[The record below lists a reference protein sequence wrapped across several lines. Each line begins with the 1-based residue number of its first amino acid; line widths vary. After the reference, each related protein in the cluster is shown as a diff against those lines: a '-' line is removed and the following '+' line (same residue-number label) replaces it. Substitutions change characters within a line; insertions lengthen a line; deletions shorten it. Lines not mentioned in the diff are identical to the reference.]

1 MPAGFRFAFGRAHPA
16 GTMDL
21 IFRKLV
27 QIVVIRTAVEMVHLF
42 CNPLFADHSMYA
54 AFTAFTS

>member
-1 MPAGFRFAFGRAHPA
+1 
-16 GTMDL
+16 MDL